1 MIAWTMNKGWCLL
14 WKCSCQTVSETTK
27 HADHFAH
34 TLWHVWHASDSV
46 NGAIVYAWKANIRAY
61 TPKNLLYIHFVYMLY
76 IHSCRTSSL
85 WHQLAVDKT
94 ETVIPGGVYSPVFFK
109 LQYENLTSGSSSLID
124 MFASPLTA
132 CLFFSCQAS
141 QLAVGQKQF
150 RGSLSG
156 NDGRLDG
163 WNEDLA
169 LQGGLLWGQLQL
181 LWHTGQNLHRVR
193 QQHTQTHTLGFFA
206 YSCQQ
211 CLQGPSIRGKAQ
223 EFEETLGEEQA
234 HTFSCSH

>member
-1 MIAWTMNKGWCLL
+1 MSILLFSLNYSVMWTLMT
-14 WKCSCQTVSETTK
+14 S
-27 HADHFAH
+27 
-34 TLWHVWHASDSV
+34 
-46 NGAIVYAWKANIRAY
+46 
-61 TPKNLLYIHFVYMLY
+61 
-76 IHSCRTSSL
+76 RTRKSYKWFIITYWYVCFSL
-85 WHQLAVDKT
+85 D
-94 ETVIPGGVYSPVFFK
+94 YS
-109 LQYENLTSGSSSLID
+109 
-124 MFASPLTA
+124 SPL
-132 CLFFSCQAS
+132 CQAS
-141 QLAVGQKQF
+141 QLVVGQKQF

-156 NDGRLDG
+156 NNGRLDG

-193 QQHTQTHTLGFFA
+193 QQHTETHTLGFFA

>member
-14 WKCSCQTVSETTK
+14 WKCSCQTVSETAK

-132 CLFFSCQAS
+132 CLFFS
-141 QLAVGQKQF
+141 
-150 RGSLSG
+150 SLSG
-156 NDGRLDG
+156 QPTCCWTEAVQRFPQWERWATG
-163 WNEDLA
+163 WME
-169 LQGGLLWGQLQL
+169 WGPCPARRPSLGSATAPVTHWPKPPQSKA
-181 LWHTGQNLHRVR
+181 T
-193 QQHTQTHTLGFFA
+193 THTDTHIRLL
-206 YSCQQ
+206 
-211 CLQGPSIRGKAQ
+211 CLFMSAVFTGPKYQR
-223 EFEETLGEEQA
+223 
-234 HTFSCSH
+234 

>member
-1 MIAWTMNKGWCLL
+1 MLEKTIY
-14 WKCSCQTVSETTK
+14 
-27 HADHFAH
+27 
-34 TLWHVWHASDSV
+34 
-46 NGAIVYAWKANIRAY
+46 IVVGLVHYDISW
-61 TPKNLLYIHFVYMLY
+61 LYIKQKLWYLVVFILLFSLNYSMLWTLMT
-76 IHSCRTSSL
+76 SRTRKYYKWFIITYWYVCFSL
-85 WHQLAVDKT
+85 D
-94 ETVIPGGVYSPVFFK
+94 YS
-109 LQYENLTSGSSSLID
+109 
-124 MFASPLTA
+124 SPL
-132 CLFFSCQAS
+132 CQAS
-141 QLAVGQKQF
+141 QLVVGQKQF

-156 NDGRLDG
+156 NNGRLDG

-193 QQHTQTHTLGFFA
+193 QQHTETHTLGFFA